1 MGKIDVSVNG
11 DHAMKKIEDLQIILG
26 GPQGSGLET
35 TAQVLTYAL
44 SYLGYGILSD
54 REYFS
59 NIKGKHSYIHTRVS
73 SKEFPKS
80 LSLPVD
86 IVGGLDAETV
96 FTHFD
101 EVRNGGFLIVDKK
114 ALNTSLMMIP
124 SMEKELKNRLL
135 KKARELGISDKLA
148 DFVEHVK
155 KTKNVTVIYLDSNKI
170 LADARKKLGLTSGE
184 ANRYVSSVLMG
195 AVIAL
200 IGTPMEAVVFGLERR
215 FKGKQKIIENN
226 REIIQMVIDKLES
239 EVKNAFTLAKPN
251 LNKSEL
257 MVVSGNDI
265 TAIGKIVG
273 GLRFQSYYPITPA
286 ADESFYIEEKEWL
299 KTSEKDIGS
308 IVVFQTEDEI
318 AAITSAIG
326 AALAGARS
334 ATATSG
340 PGFSLMAEALGWAGI
355 NEVPVVITYYQRG
368 GPSTGLPTRGGQSD
382 LLFSL
387 FASHGEFPRIVIAS
401 GDHMEAFHDAIDAF
415 NYAERYQL
423 PVIHLL
429 DKFLANSFVNMP
441 VPEVDKLEIDRGYL
455 TEGGPNYKRFDLS
468 NPISPRAFLGSN
480 AIMWYTGDEHDEF
493 GHISE
498 DPENRVK
505 MFDKRMKKLE
515 IADREIPLEKR
526 AIYYGDSEA
535 DVLLVGWGY
544 TKGPALDAIEQLS
557 SEGIKAGYLHVK
569 MFVPFPVKLV
579 QNVIN
584 KFDLDK
590 VIAVEHSYEAQVAKI
605 INMNLGTKI
614 SREIVKYTGRPI
626 YSHEVIRGV
635 KKILDGER
643 RVVLKDGA

>member
-1 MGKIDVSVNG
+1 MKEID
-11 DHAMKKIEDLQIILG
+11 DLQIILG

-44 SYLGYGILSD
+44 SYIGYGIISD

-59 NIKGKHSYIHTRVS
+59 NIKGKHSYIHMRIS

-86 IVGGLDAETV
+86 ILGGLDAETI
-96 FTHFD
+96 FTHLD
-101 EVRNGGFLIVDKK
+101 DIKKGGTLIVDKK
-114 ALNTSLMMIP
+114 ILNTSLMMIP
-124 SMEKELKNRLL
+124 SMEKELKKRLL
-135 KKARELGISDKLA
+135 NKARELGISDKLL
-148 DFVEHVK
+148 DFVEHFE
-155 KTKNVTVIYLDSNKI
+155 VTNNIEVIYLDTNEILSNVKM
-170 LADARKKLGLTSGE
+170 KLDLTSSE
-184 ANRYVSSVLMG
+184 VTRYMSSILIG

-200 IGTPMEAVVFGLERR
+200 TGTPMEAVTFGLERR

-226 REIIQMVIDKLES
+226 KEIIRVVIETLGNETENK
-239 EVKNAFTLAKPN
+239 FTLSKPI
-251 LNKSEL
+251 LNEKEL
-257 MVVSGNDI
+257 MVVSGNEI

-299 KTSEKDIGS
+299 KAGGKDIGG

-318 AAITSAIG
+318 AAITAAIG
-326 AALAGARS
+326 ASLAGARS

-401 GDHMEAFHDAIDAF
+401 GDHVEAFYDAIDAF

-441 VPEVDKLEIDRGYL
+441 LPNLEEIRIDRGNL
-455 TEGGPNYKRFDLS
+455 TGGGADYKRFDLS
-468 NPISPRAFLGSN
+468 NPISPRAFLGSK
-480 AIMWYTGDEHDEF
+480 AVMWYTGDEHDEF

-498 DPENRVK
+498 DPENRIK
-505 MFDKRMKKLE
+505 MFDKRMRKLE
-515 IADREIPLEKR
+515 IADSEIPQDKR
-526 AIYYGDSEA
+526 VVYYGDDEA
-535 DVLLVGWGY
+535 DVLLLGWGY
-544 TKGPALDAIEQLS
+544 TKGPSLDAIKELRE
-557 SEGIKAGYLHVK
+557 EGIRSGYLHIK
-569 MFVPFPVKLV
+569 MFVPFPVKFV
-579 QNVIN
+579 QDVI
-584 KFDLDK
+584 KRFDLDK
-590 VIAVEHSYEAQVAKI
+590 IIAVEHSYEAQASKI
-605 INMNLGTKI
+605 INMNLGIKI
-614 SREIVKYTGRPI
+614 SKEIVKYTGRPI
-626 YSHEVIRGV
+626 YSHEIVNGLKEILRGR
-635 KKILDGER
+635 D